1 MYLFLVNIFKLPI
14 VTYSTNRCIPKMR
27 KYFVLILIFSFFQGN
42 GQKMALFDYPER
54 MDLVERGGYFIYNN
68 EYERADSAIA
78 EVQKILPGHPIVY
91 MMKALNISWREM
103 PIRTTSSVFPQHYEA
118 LQQVIESA
126 MKLQEEVEDHEE
138 GVFFEMSARGLLTE
152 YYAREGTYLKALS
165 EARKMYA
172 LAKTGFD
179 FVEKNQEYLFSTGLY
194 NYFREMYPIRHPIYK
209 PFMWFFKTGDMEL
222 GLAQLDSATR
232 VGKLIKIEATL
243 YLAYIYLR
251 YEHIPEKSLKY
262 LNDLVTEYPNNNYFK
277 SKLIEAL
284 VLSSKFEEAL
294 PLIKSLS
301 GKADPYYRMCHE
313 VYLGIYYEK
322 KKMENETARHYYT
335 KALQTGQ
342 HYENKGLYYRSLCLL
357 GLGRISEASNNIME
371 AEEYYKQAMAID
383 DNEAVTIEAKKRLKG
398 L

>member
-1 MYLFLVNIFKLPI
+1 MYLFLANIFKLSI
-14 VTYSTNRCIPKMR
+14 VTYSTNSGIPEMR
-27 KYFVLILIFSFFQGN
+27 KYLVLILIFSFFEGN

-78 EVQKILPGHPIVY
+78 EIQKILPGHPIVY

-103 PIRTTSSVFPQHYEA
+103 PIRTTSLVFPQHYDA

-126 MKLQEEVEDHEE
+126 MKLQEEVEDHQE

-165 EARKMYA
+165 EARKMYG

-179 FVEKNQEYLFSTGLY
+179 FVGKNQEFLFSTGLY

-209 PFMWFFKTGDMEL
+209 PFMWFFKTGDMET
-222 GLAQLDSATR
+222 GLIQLDSATR

-251 YEHIPEKSLKY
+251 YENIPQKALKY
-262 LNDLVTEYPNNNYFK
+262 LQGLVKEYPNNNYFK

-284 VLSSKFEEAL
+284 VLSNEFERAL
-294 PLIKSLS
+294 PLIKSLAN
-301 GKADPYYRMCHE
+301 KQDPYYRMCHE
-313 VYLGIYYEK
+313 VYLGIYQEK
-322 KKMENETARHYYT
+322 SKQDNVAAEKYYK
-335 KALQTGQ
+335 KALKTGF
-342 HYENKGLYYRSLCLL
+342 HYENKGLYYRSLCYL
-357 GLGRISEASNNIME
+357 GLGRISEANHNLME
-371 AEEYYKQAMAID
+371 AEEYYKEAMSID
-383 DNEAVTIEAKKRLKG
+383 DNEAVTIEAKRRLKG